1 MSHDGHT
8 TGSYAIVTPCRDE
21 ATFARR
27 TLDSIAS
34 QAVRPA
40 LWVVVDDGSTD
51 ETPAILAEYQRRL
64 PFLRVVRRED
74 RGERSVGP
82 GVIDA
87 FYAGLAEVDLDRYE
101 FVCKM
106 DLDLDIP
113 DGYFGAMIDR
123 MRADERLGTCSGKA
137 YYPDADGNLVS
148 EGIGDEMSVGAMKF
162 YRTTCFRQIGGF
174 VRQVMWDG
182 IDCHRCRM
190 LGWKAESWDDPDLRF
205 IHLRPM
211 GSSHKGIWHGRMRHG
226 FGQYFMGT
234 SLAYMTASATYR
246 MSRPPLVVG
255 GLAMWWGFVRSMLT
269 GVERFEDPE
278 FRRFLR
284 RYQWLG
290 LLRGK
295 AFATA
300 RTNEERAALWDPG
313 AETTYRMPT
322 APSPAAGEALPRV
335 A

>member
-1 MSHDGHT
+1 
-8 TGSYAIVTPCRDE
+8 
-21 ATFARR
+21 
-27 TLDSIAS
+27 
-34 QAVRPA
+34 
-40 LWVVVDDGSTD
+40 
-51 ETPAILAEYQRRL
+51 
-64 PFLRVVRRED
+64 
-74 RGERSVGP
+74 
-82 GVIDA
+82 
-87 FYAGLAEVDLDRYE
+87 
-101 FVCKM
+101 
-106 DLDLDIP
+106 
-113 DGYFGAMIDR
+113 
-123 MRADERLGTCSGKA
+123 
-137 YYPDADGNLVS
+137 
-148 EGIGDEMSVGAMKF
+148 
-162 YRTTCFRQIGGF
+162 
-174 VRQVMWDG
+174 
-182 IDCHRCRM
+182 
-190 LGWKAESWDDPDLRF
+190 
-205 IHLRPM
+205 
-211 GSSHKGIWHGRMRHG
+211 MRHG

-269 GVERFEDPE
+269 GVERFDDPE

-322 APSPAAGEALPRV
+322 APAPAAGEALPRV